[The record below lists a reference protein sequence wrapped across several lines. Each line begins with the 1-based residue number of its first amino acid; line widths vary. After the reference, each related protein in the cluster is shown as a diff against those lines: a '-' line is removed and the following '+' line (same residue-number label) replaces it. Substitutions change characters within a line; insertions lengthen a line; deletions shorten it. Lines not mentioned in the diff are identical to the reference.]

1 MEARTSE
8 DCVFDTGVNTDSE
21 FQSPRAFLSA
31 ESEKEFIR
39 EEVHFRSPSFSID
52 ELTWSHDEERASVNE
67 SPRIPYT
74 ARSRSESSPKAVERT
89 SSLEGWAKVAGEDN
103 VHKMYSGRSDA
114 VPINLAQNRTS
125 KIPLVRQSFKEDN
138 INDYERKLAALKS
151 GPIQEITKMKLL
163 AQENV
168 AMRFADTISTTT
180 KVVNTTKQM
189 KCVQTKGEV
198 DFSKTETIDERDKIA
213 KDELGTNEIKAFES
227 SKVKTDELGDASVI
241 EYPLVAKSGE
251 KKNLWKRVVSR
262 IPNESQV
269 LPFLLKIFL

>member
-1 MEARTSE
+1 ML
-8 DCVFDTGVNTDSE
+8 V
-21 FQSPRAFLSA
+21 L
-31 ESEKEFIR
+31 
-39 EEVHFRSPSFSID
+39 
-52 ELTWSHDEERASVNE
+52 
-67 SPRIPYT
+67 
-74 ARSRSESSPKAVERT
+74 T
-89 SSLEGWAKVAGEDN
+89 SSGSVD
-103 VHKMYSGRSDA
+103 V
-114 VPINLAQNRTS
+114 
-125 KIPLVRQSFKEDN
+125 EDN